1 MGFRPHVAD
10 KDVELEC
17 VEGYS
22 YKQDDLI
29 DELEELSRK
38 YETKYHFNV
47 WSDND
52 EAYTI
57 TINNYK
63 NFIHAV
69 EEEYNIPSND
79 NRNLSF
85 YNGIRFAEKLGVLKD
100 IPYPES
106 ADDYSSPSGILQIY
120 HIARNMRSCIVDD
133 MIEIESF

>member
-1 MGFRPHVAD
+1 MGYRPYVAD
-10 KDVELEC
+10 KDVKLEC

-38 YETKYHFNV
+38 YETKYRFNI

-57 TINNYK
+57 TIDDYE

-69 EEEYNIPSND
+69 EEEYKLPSND
-79 NRNLSF
+79 DRNLSF
-85 YNGIRFAEKLGVLKD
+85 YNGIRFAEKLGVVKD

-106 ADDYSSPSGILQIY
+106 SDEYSSPSGILQIY
-120 HIARNMRSCIVDD
+120 HIARNMRSCIVDNT
-133 MIEIESF
+133 IEIESF

>member
-1 MGFRPHVAD
+1 MGYRPYVAD
-10 KDVELEC
+10 KDVKLEC

-38 YETKYHFNV
+38 YETKYRFNI

-57 TINNYK
+57 TIDDYE

-69 EEEYNIPSND
+69 EEEYKLPSND
-79 NRNLSF
+79 DRNLSF
-85 YNGIRFAEKLGVLKD
+85 YNGIRFAEKLGVVKD

-106 ADDYSSPSGILQIY
+106 PDEYSSPSGILQIY
-120 HIARNMRSCIVDD
+120 HIARNMRSCIVDNT
-133 MIEIESF
+133 IEIESF